1 MKLDYT
7 MTKSTAQIIDEK
19 FDNGEDVLSYFDT
32 SHYIDGQDFDDLL
45 RRAPLLT
52 EDDFFIEL
60 EKIKRSF

>member
-32 SHYIDGQDFDDLL
+32 NHYIDGQDFDDLL

-52 EDDFFIEL
+52 EDDFYIEL